1 MKFLFKLFA
10 AFAAVVFALVTV
22 IKIVQGCSY
31 KEAVGIV
38 EVLFKDRCKSCCS
51 CCNSEENPDVEMP
64 KKSKK

>member
-1 MKFLFKLFA
+1 MKFLIKLFA

-31 KEAVGIV
+31 KEAVGIA
-38 EVLFKDRCKSCCS
+38 EDLFKDICESCCS
-51 CCNSEENPDVEMP
+51 CCNSEENLDVETP